1 MKNALM
7 KFRNNFD
14 SVREEE
20 AGDVIQNVL
29 IIAVFVIIV
38 GIVGGILY
46 KAITDQANNTKNCIA
61 GVGSRAG
68 LQGGGTSGCK

>member
-7 KFRNNFD
+7 KFKSNFNTVRN
-14 SVREEE
+14 EE

-38 GIVGGILY
+38 GIVGSILY
-46 KAITDQANNTKNCIA
+46 NTITAQANKTGKCITNI
-61 GVGSRAG
+61 GSTPGAPS
-68 LQGGGTSGCK
+68 TGCK